1 MALKYAEQMAKDHP
15 EDLIIGMT
23 YNMLKEEE
31 AGGRGKVLEQME
43 QVIKDPSLLKKD
55 SKDTADLIS
64 LAHNWVDAENNLE
77 TVHKFLV
84 TVVKENPKDAESY
97 YYLSEICRK
106 EKDYDKSEN
115 FIKKAY
121 ELDKKNPK
129 FIKGMGRGLLN
140 QKKFNEAIK
149 YLTSL
154 EVSNLSE
161 AKVMLGIAYRELNK
175 NEESIKVLREITFEN
190 GEEDYVYAQSVLVP
204 IFYSLKKYK
213 EARGAID
220 EVCKYGIYDKG
231 MLISLV
237 KLLELDED
245 AEYANDAKEKLYEKY
260 LEKIPDDVDIRKTL
274 ENNLNALAQAYMV
287 MEDEVK
293 VEETYRKLCKLDDK
307 NEKYLYNLGAA
318 LFHQKKYGEAVEILK
333 KISPNNETQYAD
345 AQGVLGVSYTKLG
358 QKKGARKALEEILKL
373 TQDLC
378 VPEKPKNLIDTMTMF
393 GRSNTVVCQKYFMN
407 DAIRLSV
414 ENEDYDIAEKLYLNY
429 LKRNPN
435 DVEILGGLAIQ
446 VYYRKEEFNKAEEM
460 LRRAYK
466 IDNKNFKVVKFLG
479 VVLADQVKNQANQVK
494 NKEAEEMF
502 KKAYKM
508 NNKDLYII
516 FKLGAVLLQLDK
528 VKEGIKYLNEI
539 PSDSEY
545 YSNAQDMIKIV
556 TK

>member
-1 MALKYAEQMAKDHP
+1 MAKDHP

-106 EKDYDKSEN
+106 EKDYDRAE
-115 FIKKAY
+115 ILVEHAY

-149 YLTSL
+149 YLTSP

-190 GEEDYVYAQSVLVP
+190 GEEDYVNAQSVLVP

-237 KLLELDED
+237 KLLESNED
-245 AEYANDAKEKLYEKY
+245 AEYANDAKDKLYEKY
-260 LEKIPDDVDIRKTL
+260 LEKIPDDVDIREAL
-274 ENNLNALAQAYMV
+274 ENNLNALAQVYMV
-287 MEDEVK
+287 TGDEVK
-293 VEETYRKLCKLDDK
+293 VEETCRKLCKLDDK
-307 NEKYLYNLGAA
+307 NEKYIYNLGTA
-318 LFHQKKYGEAVEILK
+318 LFHQEKYGEAVEILK
-333 KISPNNETQYAD
+333 KISPNNEEQYAD
-345 AQGVLGVSYTKLG
+345 AQGVLSLSYTKLG
-358 QKKGARKALEEILKL
+358 QKKDARKALEEILKL

-378 VPEKPKNLIDTMTMF
+378 VPEKPKNLIDTTRMF
-393 GRSNTVVCQKYFMN
+393 GRTNTVVCQKYFMN
-407 DAIRLSV
+407 DGIRLSV

-429 LKRNPN
+429 FKRNPN
-435 DVEILGGLAIQ
+435 DVEILEGLAIQ
-446 VYYRKEEFNKAEEM
+446 VYCRKEEFNKAEEM
-460 LRRAYK
+460 L
-466 IDNKNFKVVKFLG
+466 
-479 VVLADQVKNQANQVK
+479 
-494 NKEAEEMF
+494 

-508 NNKDLYII
+508 NNKDFDII
-516 FKLGAVLLQLDK
+516 LKLGGVLVQQDK

-545 YSNAQDMIKIV
+545 YSNAQDIIKKV